1 MSMWYYFSAQQLQGS
16 WTPHT
21 ETQAPKSV
29 FQGET
34 ISQMYELH
42 VDHLW
47 NGHTALALHYV
58 DWSSP
63 GPPSTF
69 KEGNSSFFPGKI
81 HIASLE
87 RWATSLEDSLSKYTY
102 FVLIHLQKKTKETG
116 LLFYNIH
123 QEGMFRIKGYYSL
136 FFDYPCSFS

>member
-1 MSMWYYFSAQQLQGS
+1 MSMWYGFSAQQLQGS
-16 WTPHT
+16 WMHHT

-47 NGHTALALHYV
+47 NAHTALASLYV

-63 GPPSTF
+63 GPPYRF
-69 KEGNSSFFPGKI
+69 KEGNSSFFPVKL

-87 RWATSLEDSLSKYTY
+87 RWTTFLGDSLSQYTY
-102 FVLIHLQKKTKETG
+102 FVLIHLQKKTNKTG
-116 LLFYNIH
+116 LLFYN
-123 QEGMFRIKGYYSL
+123 
-136 FFDYPCSFS
+136 YPSRRNV